1 MCQAGRLL
9 ANGFFPIIDID
20 GSIIENSF
28 NIATNTH
35 GSVFPW
41 IEMDTGNR
49 FACWPAII
57 AFFYI

>member
-28 NIATNTH
+28 NIAN
-35 GSVFPW
+35 G
-41 IEMDTGNR
+41 
-49 FACWPAII
+49 
-57 AFFYI
+57 